1 MPLATFTFGDAL
13 LSILEIGFLILWIWV
28 AITVVADIFRS
39 HDLSNWAKAL
49 WILFIIVFPL
59 IGVFGYLL
67 IRGHKLH
74 EHQAEDRSQYE
85 AFRAFT
91 HQDGSGAA
99 GAHAGGG
106 AAGSHADDLQKLSDL
121 RDRGVLSD
129 EEFERAKAK
138 VLG

>member
-1 MPLATFTFGDAL
+1 MPLASFTFGDTL
-13 LSILEIGFLILWIWV
+13 LSILEIGLLILWIWV
-28 AITVVADIFRS
+28 AITVVLDIFRS

-49 WILFIIVFPL
+49 WLLFIFVFPF
-59 IGVFGYLL
+59 IGVLGYLL

-74 EHQAEDRSQYE
+74 EHRDEDRAQYE
-85 AFRAFT
+85 AFRKFT
-91 HQDGSGAA
+91 ERGG

-106 AAGSHADDLQKLSDL
+106 ASGSHADDLQKLADL

>member
-13 LSILEIGFLILWIWV
+13 LSILEIGFLILWIWI

-39 HDLSNWAKAL
+39 HDLSNWAKTL

-59 IGVFGYLL
+59 IGVLGYLL

-91 HQDGSGAA
+91 QRGDGAA
-99 GAHAGGG
+99 ASVQASGG
-106 AAGSHADDLQKLSDL
+106 ASGSHADDLQKLADL

>member
-1 MPLATFTFGDAL
+1 MPLATFTFGDTL
-13 LSILEIGFLILWIWV
+13 LSILEIAILILWIWV
-28 AITVVADIFRS
+28 AITVVLDIFRS

-49 WILFIIVFPL
+49 WLLFIFVFPF
-59 IGVFGYLL
+59 IGVLGYLL

-74 EHQAEDRSQYE
+74 EHRAEDRAQYE

-91 HQDGSGAA
+91 RRDGGAAA
-99 GAHAGGG
+99 GAAADGGVS
-106 AAGSHADDLQKLSDL
+106 GSHADDLRKLAEL